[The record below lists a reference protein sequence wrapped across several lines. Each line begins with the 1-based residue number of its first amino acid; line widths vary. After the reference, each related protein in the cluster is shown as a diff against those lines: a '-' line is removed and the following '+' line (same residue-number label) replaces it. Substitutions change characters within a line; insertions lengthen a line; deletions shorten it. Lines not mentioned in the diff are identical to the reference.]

1 MWHKT
6 HKTHF
11 LLMFLFGLVLLSSSY
26 DLDKQPKTYTLKV
39 GEDNEEL
46 EETQEDTKC
55 WRYTWLGPVEVRT

>member
-1 MWHKT
+1 
-6 HKTHF
+6 
-11 LLMFLFGLVLLSSSY
+11 MFLFGLVLLSSSY